1 MTDHIASGKCILTN
15 VGITLENK
23 TLLRKSN
30 VPEDDGN
37 REECNEIE
45 EAIMDPSSMDM
56 NSSPWR
62 HVSTNGVTAYDDTT
76 GYNGSETPGHQPETL
91 QGPYFPKM
99 KHVLKVTVSLNIIR
113 WCKHYIFINLA
124 SIYLV

>member
-62 HVSTNGVTAYDDTT
+62 HVSTNGVTAMMTQQATMDLK
-76 GYNGSETPGHQPETL
+76 HQ
-91 QGPYFPKM
+91 G
-99 KHVLKVTVSLNIIR
+99 
-113 WCKHYIFINLA
+113 INLKPYKDLI
-124 SIYLV
+124 SQK